1 MALQPWHKLITPRED
16 LRAARP
22 LDAAEFAVHLDKV
35 RDNQGPDVY
44 RVPEEFF
51 RRTFLTKNLLSLA
64 SEAVRRL
71 NGEITETSAV
81 FNMATQFGGG
91 KTHALTLLYHLATQ
105 GKVAVKWPGVRQILE
120 QAGVKGIPECRTAV
134 FVGTEFD
141 AIQGRGGT
149 DGTPMRNTPWGEIAW
164 QLGGKEA
171 FQVVEK
177 HDADGVSPGGDVIQK
192 LLPRE
197 KPCLILM
204 DELMNFISRGRK
216 MGMATQLYN
225 FLHNLSETARGMN
238 HVVLVASIPAS
249 LLEMSQEDED
259 DFKRYKKMLDR
270 VGKPLL
276 MSSESESAEIIRRR
290 LFEWDDDAVG
300 QNGKVT
306 LSRQAQEVCRAY
318 ADWVV
323 EHRQQVPGWF
333 PVDQALDVFKDAYPF
348 HPMIL
353 SVFERKWQ
361 TLPRFQRTRGVL
373 RMLALWVAKAY
384 QEGYKGGRRDPLIGL
399 GSAPLEESM
408 FRSVIF
414 EQLDEERLEAA
425 ITTDICGKQDSHAAR
440 LDQEA
445 VDAIKKSRLHRKA
458 GTVILFESNGG
469 MTGEEATVPE
479 IRLALGEPDLDSGNV
494 DTVLEALVTHCYYL
508 GVQKNK
514 YRFSFTPNLNKML
527 ADRRASIDPKK
538 IEETVRAEVQRVFSM
553 NDPSVQ
559 GGVERRFFPERSSDV
574 PNRPMLTMVIL
585 GPDTSMADKAVT
597 LRELETMTRDCGA
610 SSRTFKSA
618 LVWCV
623 PDTAATLENETRK
636 LLAWQEI
643 KEDETEHL
651 DENQLRQL
659 EDNLKKSKRDLQE
672 AVWRA
677 YRYIVLLGKDNKLRI
692 SDMGLVN
699 SSMAHSM
706 TGLILQQLKK
716 DGEVEASI
724 SPNFLLRNWPPAF
737 TEWSTKAVRDAFFAS
752 PLFPK
757 LLNGEETVKDT
768 VARGVQGGILGYVG
782 LPDGRQSKRG
792 DESYSPFH
800 FAETLNPL
808 DVEISDDMFVIKKE
822 TADAYKKTGAG
833 KQTPDTATPVQDT
846 GVPASSS
853 PTQVNNGSSHPY
865 KPGKQADLPTV
876 PTIKT
881 GISSLRWKGQ
891 VPPQKWMN
899 FYTKVLS
906 HYAAGKGLNIHLDIE
921 VSPDD
926 GLTLYQMEE
935 IKTALRELGLSD
947 DMEVS
952 D

>member
-16 LRAARP
+16 LREERP
-22 LDAAEFAVHLDKV
+22 LDASEFAVHLDQV
-35 RDNQGPDVY
+35 RDNQGPEVY
-44 RVPEEFF
+44 RLPEEFF

-64 SEAVRRL
+64 SETVRRL

-91 KTHALTLLYHLATQ
+91 KTHALTLLYHLASHGSKAT
-105 GKVAVKWPGVRQILE
+105 KWPGVRQIVD
-120 QAGVKGIPECRTAV
+120 QAGVKSIPESRTAV

-141 AIQGRGGT
+141 PIQGRGGE
-149 DGTPMRNTPWGEIAW
+149 DGTPLRRTPWGEIAW

-171 FQVVEK
+171 FKHVEK
-177 HDADGVSPGGDVIQK
+177 HDAGGVSPGGDVIQR
-192 LLPRE
+192 LLPE
-197 KPCLILM
+197 GQPCLILM
-204 DELMNFISRGRK
+204 DELMNFISRSRK
-216 MGMATQLYN
+216 MGMAAQLYS
-225 FLHNLSETARGMN
+225 FLHNLSETARGKN
-238 HVVLVASIPAS
+238 NVVLVASIPAS
-249 LLEMSQEDED
+249 LLEMNQEDED

-270 VGKPLL
+270 VGKPIL

-290 LFEWDDDAVG
+290 LFEWDDNAVG

-306 LSRQAQEVCRAY
+306 LNRQAQEVCRAY

-323 EHRQQVPGWF
+323 DHRQQVPGWF
-333 PVDQALDVFKDAYPF
+333 PVDEAQDAFKEAYPF
-348 HPMIL
+348 HPMVL

-384 QEGYKGGRRDPLIGL
+384 QDGYKGGRRDTLIGL
-399 GSAPLEESM
+399 GSAPLEDSM

-425 ITTDICGKQDSHAAR
+425 ITTDICGKTDSHASR

-469 MTGEEATVPE
+469 TTSEEATVPE

-527 ADRRASIDPKK
+527 ADRRASIDPRR
-538 IEETVRAEVQRVFSM
+538 IEETVRAEVQRVFSV
-553 NDPSVQ
+553 NDPAVP
-559 GGVERRFFPERSSDV
+559 GGIERRFFPERSSDV
-574 PNRPMLTMVIL
+574 PNRPVLTLVIL
-585 GPDTSMADKAVT
+585 GPDKSLADKAVT
-597 LRELETMTRDCGA
+597 IRELETMTRECGA

-623 PDTAATLENETRK
+623 PDSAATLENEARK

-643 KEDETEHL
+643 KEDEASRL
-651 DENQLRQL
+651 DENQFRQL
-659 EDNLKKSKRDLQE
+659 EENLKKSKRDLQE

-677 YRYIVLLGKDNKLRI
+677 YRYLVLLGKDNGLRI

-716 DGEVEASI
+716 DGEVETTI
-724 SPNFLLRNWPPAF
+724 SPNFLARNWPPAF
-737 TEWSTKAVRDAFFAS
+737 TEWSTKAIRDAFFAS

-757 LLNGEETVKDT
+757 LLSGEQTVKDT
-768 VARGVQGGILGYVG
+768 IARGIQSETLGYVG
-782 LPDGRQSKRG
+782 KKPSGG
-792 DESYSPFH
+792 YAPFH
-800 FAETLNPL
+800 YAEELSPL

-822 TADAYKKTGAG
+822 TAETYKKAGSTEQAPETTPQGQTTSASTASPPSQVNDHKGESYGVG
-833 KQTPDTATPVQDT
+833 KQI
-846 GVPASSS
+846 
-853 PTQVNNGSSHPY
+853 
-865 KPGKQADLPTV
+865 DLPPV
-876 PTIKT
+876 PMIQT
-881 GISSLRWKGQ
+881 GITSVRWKGQ

-906 HYAAGKGLNIHLDIE
+906 RYSTAKGLKINLDIE
-921 VSPDD
+921 ITPDG
-926 GLTLYQMEE
+926 GLTKHQADE
-935 IKTALRELGLSD
+935 IKTALRELGLTDNIDAS
-947 DMEVS
+947 E
-952 D
+952 